1 MDLPLQP
8 PVAPMLA
15 KLTRELPRADGMF
28 YEPKWDGFRCIVFR
42 DGDEVELGSR
52 NEKPLT
58 RYFPELIEP
67 LQRDLPDRCVL
78 DGEIVIAGLSGLD
91 FDALSQRIHPAE
103 SRVKLLAGTTPAS
116 FVAFDILAL
125 GDRDLCDAP
134 YAERRGLLEQTLR
147 SARRPVH
154 LTPATDDPEVAG
166 DWFSRFEG
174 AGLDGVVAKPG
185 DLRYLPDKRA
195 MLKVKHERT
204 ADCVVGG
211 FRWHKE
217 GRCRGLTAP
226 RPVRRGR
233 GPAPRGGGLRVQR
246 RPAPGAGGG
255 AGAVPGR
262 RHRRSSWL
270 SEANPSSR
278 VPGGTSRW
286 SAGKDMTWEPLRPE
300 LVCEVSYDHLQDQRF
315 RHGTSFR
322 RWRPDRL
329 PASCTYGQ
337 LDTPV
342 PSELSPGV
350 RRPQRLTMAAARPGS
365 AGGPQVT
372 RQTASNAGVGPRHA
386 RSATAGSRS
395 RSIRSVARV
404 RNSSAAARSSA
415 RVAASRSAPRTALRT
430 EGSHWPTSSGMAP
443 SARSGPGPAPP
454 SACPSR

>member
-1 MDLPLQP
+1 
-8 PVAPMLA
+8 
-15 KLTRELPRADGMF
+15 
-28 YEPKWDGFRCIVFR
+28 
-42 DGDEVELGSR
+42 VELGSR

-67 LQRDLPDRCVL
+67 LQCDLPDRCVL
-78 DGEIVIAGLSGLD
+78 DGEIVIAGPSGLD

-116 FVAFDILAL
+116 FVAFDLLAL

-147 SARRPVH
+147 SANPPVH

-204 ADCVVGG
+204 ADCVVAG

-217 GRCRGLTAP
+217 GGVVGSLLLGLYDEHGVLHHVGVAS
-226 RPVRRGR
+226 GFS
-233 GPAPRGGGLRVQR
+233 A
-246 RPAPGAGGG
+246 
-255 AGAVPGR
+255 GR
-262 RHRRSSWL
+262 RRELVEELEPFRADATEGHPWL
-270 SEANPSSR
+270 SAATESSR

-300 LVCEVSYDHLQDQRF
+300 RVCEVSYDHLQDQRF

-329 PASCTYGQ
+329 PSSCTYSQ

-342 PSELSPGV
+342 PSELSQV
-350 RRPQRLTMAAARPGS
+350 FAALNG
-365 AGGPQVT
+365 
-372 RQTASNAGVGPRHA
+372 
-386 RSATAGSRS
+386 
-395 RSIRSVARV
+395 
-404 RNSSAAARSSA
+404 
-415 RVAASRSAPRTALRT
+415 
-430 EGSHWPTSSGMAP
+430 
-443 SARSGPGPAPP
+443 
-454 SACPSR
+454 